1 MCNSTTRPTDL
12 SNIKVCKEVLEYLS
26 WTKYRFSYIGETK
39 KVKAVSWSLINK
51 SFCYHFFVA
60 MILQSRKEQVFFA
73 GLFLC
78 LVMKRNESKVALPLA
93 FIILERKLFGSV
105 REECIFYIPYQT
117 SSSLIAFK
125 PNRSLEYP
133 LITYIYSFHLRL
145 MGTFSYMST
154 YIFRSFT
161 PYILLS
167 FMIHQTAKL
176 NWNTHPIIFRST
188 FLS

>member
-1 MCNSTTRPTDL
+1 M
-12 SNIKVCKEVLEYLS
+12 
-26 WTKYRFSYIGETK
+26 
-39 KVKAVSWSLINK
+39 KAVSWSLINK
-51 SFCYHFFVA
+51 SFCYHFFFVA

-117 SSSLIAFK
+117 SSSLIVFK
-125 PNRSLEYP
+125 PKRSLEYP

-154 YIFRSFT
+154 YIFGSFT

-167 FMIHQTAKL
+167 FMIHPTAKL
-176 NWNTHPIIFRST
+176 N
-188 FLS
+188 